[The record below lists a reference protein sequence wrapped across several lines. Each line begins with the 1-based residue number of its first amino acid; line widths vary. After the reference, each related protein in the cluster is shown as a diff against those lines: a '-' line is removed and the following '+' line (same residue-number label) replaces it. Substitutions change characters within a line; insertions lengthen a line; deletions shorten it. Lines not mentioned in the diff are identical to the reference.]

1 MILWVQKYHNGA
13 NSLPLQTLE
22 GLVYG
27 EIPANKSFYVHMKIQ
42 ENTATKM
49 IANIT
54 VYDENGDV
62 FLFTEGA
69 GLTVSKGLAW

>member
-1 MILWVQKYHNGA
+1 
-13 NSLPLQTLE
+13 
-22 GLVYG
+22 
-27 EIPANKSFYVHMKIQ
+27 MKIQ

-69 GLTVSKGLAW
+69 GLTVSRGLAW